1 MIRNFQTIQKWE
13 KKMQAVFTDEINAV
27 HERIAEKI
35 GNTQYQVWFK
45 QGTRLAMAENHFE
58 VAAANPFI
66 SNWIQGH
73 FSSTISDSV
82 KEVFGHTR
90 PLRFEV
96 DGKLAKPAAKP
107 IMEHQKSQRVL
118 NSLRRAPVQTKRPA
132 GEKPLKLTLDTFVVG
147 QKNQLAYNAAKTL
160 VEEEKSPFNPLFLHG
175 GYGVGKTHLLQGV
188 CNAVYAN
195 KPDCRWMYLSAEEFA
210 NQYVVAL
217 KTRKLDAFRQRLRNL
232 DVLAIDDIHFLSNKN
247 AMQEEFLHT
256 FNTIDLAGKQVIL
269 ASDAHPKEIGQLCE
283 KLVNRFVSG
292 MVVRVDA
299 PEFETRRRIC
309 SQRAAGMKLDLSQE
323 VIDYIAGSISANVRE
338 LEGALVKLAAFGSL
352 SGQAITLSVAQQ
364 VLADHIAR
372 TDPVVHNSEIVSVT
386 AEFFGVSVSDI
397 YSAKKD
403 RTISLARSFG
413 MYLNRRFTKMSYP
426 EIGRA
431 MGGKNHATVILA
443 CRKIEKCLKENA
455 DVKWKTQDGW
465 RNVPAKD
472 ALDALIEKIS

>member
-1 MIRNFQTIQKWE
+1 
-13 KKMQAVFTDEINAV
+13 MQAVFTDEMEAV

-45 QGTRLAMAENHFE
+45 EGAQLAVNEDCIQ
-58 VAAANPFI
+58 VTAANPFV

-73 FSSTISDSV
+73 FSSTISDTV
-82 KEVFGHTR
+82 QDVLGR
-90 PLRFEV
+90 ALPVRFQV
-96 DGKLAKPAAKP
+96 DGRLKKNAEKP
-107 IMEHQKSQRVL
+107 ISEHQKAERVL
-118 NSLRRAPVQTKRPA
+118 NSLRRTPVSATKRPRW
-132 GEKPLKLTLDTFVVG
+132 EKPLKLTLDTFVVG
-147 QKNQLAYNAAKTL
+147 PKNQLAFNAAQTL
-160 VEEEKSPFNPLFLHG
+160 VREEKSPFNPLFLHG

-188 CNAVYAN
+188 CNAVYTDR
-195 KPDCRWMYLSAEEFA
+195 PDTRWAYLSAEDFA
-210 NQYVVAL
+210 NQYVVGL
-217 KTRKLDAFRQRLRNL
+217 KTRKLDAFRNRFRNL
-232 DVLAIDDIHFLSNKN
+232 DVLAIDDIHFLANKN

-256 FNTIDLAGKQVIL
+256 FNSIDLAGKQVIL
-269 ASDAHPKEIGQLCE
+269 ASDAHPKEIGKLCE

-299 PEFETRRRIC
+299 PDFETRRRIC
-309 SQRAAGMKLDLSQE
+309 SQRAAGMKLHLSQE
-323 VIDYIAGSISANVRE
+323 VIDYVAGSISANVRE

-352 SGQAITLSVAQQ
+352 TGQTTTLTVAKQ

-372 TDPVVHNSEIVSVT
+372 MDPVVHNSEIISAT

-403 RTISLARSFG
+403 RTVSLARSFG
-413 MYLNRRFTKMSYP
+413 MYLNRRFTKMSFP

-443 CRKIEKCLKENA
+443 CRKVENHLKTNGNL
-455 DVKWKTQDGW
+455 KWRVQNGW

-472 ALDALIEKIS
+472 VLDSLLENIS

>member
-1 MIRNFQTIQKWE
+1 
-13 KKMQAVFTDEINAV
+13 MQAVFTDEISAV

-35 GNTQYQVWFK
+35 GSTQYQVWFK
-45 QGTRLAMAENHFE
+45 QGTRMVMNEDHFE

-73 FSSTISDSV
+73 FSATISESV
-82 KEVFGHTR
+82 QDIFGRTL
-90 PLRFEV
+90 PLRFQV
-96 DGKLAKPAAKP
+96 DGKLSKPAAKP
-107 IMEHQKSQRVL
+107 IMEHQKTERGL
-118 NSLRRAPVQTKRPA
+118 NSLRRTPVHVKRPP

-147 QKNQLAYNAAKTL
+147 PKNQLAFNAAQTL
-160 VEEEKSPFNPLFLHG
+160 VREEKSPFNPLFLHG
-175 GYGVGKTHLLQGV
+175 GYGIGKTHLLQGV
-188 CNAVYAN
+188 CNAIYAG
-195 KPDCRWMYLSAEEFA
+195 KPDCRWAYLSAEDFA

-217 KTRKLDAFRQRLRNL
+217 KTRKLDAFRRRLRNL
-232 DVLAIDDIHFLSNKN
+232 DVLAIDDIHFLANKN

-269 ASDAHPKEIGQLCE
+269 ASDAHPKEIGKLCE

-299 PEFETRRRIC
+299 PDFETRRRIC
-309 SQRAAGMKLDLSQE
+309 AQRAASMKLNISQE

-352 SGQAITLSVAQQ
+352 SGQTTTLTLAQQ

-403 RTISLARSFG
+403 RTISLSRAFG

-443 CRKIEKCLKENA
+443 CRKIENHLKTNN
-455 DVKWKTQDGW
+455 DVKWRTLDGW

-472 ALDALIEKIS
+472 VLDALLEKIS